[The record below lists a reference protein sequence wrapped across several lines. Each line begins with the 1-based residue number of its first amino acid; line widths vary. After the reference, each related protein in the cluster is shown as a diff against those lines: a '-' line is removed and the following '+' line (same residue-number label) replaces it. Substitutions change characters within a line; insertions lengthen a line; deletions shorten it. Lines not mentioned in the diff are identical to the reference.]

1 MNAFRFAAVWA
12 GVAVLAACDNNNA
25 GPTYADKVPLAA
37 VRFVNAVPDTGNMD
51 WRFVDVIENSPVAL
65 GLKYREVYPGASY
78 QALGAGARHLRIFQT
93 STDIVQTQVVFFD
106 TTFSFAA
113 NTHYTIMAAG
123 TLRNKAAKLYILQ
136 DDYSDPGS
144 NVAVRVINAG
154 AGSSVDVYG
163 SATGGTSTL
172 PTSPLAAGVAQYT
185 ASKWV
190 TMAPGALVLRVF
202 TSGSTALPAM
212 IDATAPA
219 GAPADR
225 ANNLTAV
232 GGSTIA
238 GSAFTAFAFPPSV
251 VGSQAA
257 SSTKPTVVYA
267 VDRYPPSGF

>member
-1 MNAFRFAAVWA
+1 MSASRFAVLCAA
-12 GVAVLAACDNNNA
+12 LAALVACDKNT

-37 VRFVNAVPDTGNMD
+37 VRFVHAVSDTGAMD
-51 WRFVDVIENSPVAL
+51 WRFVDVIENSPVGL
-65 GLKYREVYPGASY
+65 GMKYRDVYPGTSY
-78 QALGAGARHLRIFQT
+78 QALGAGARHLRLFQT
-93 STDIVQTQVVFFD
+93 SNDIAQTQVVLFD
-106 TTFSFAA
+106 TTYNF
-113 NTHYTIMAAG
+113 TPGEHYTIMAAG
-123 TLRNKAAKLYILQ
+123 TLRNKQAKLYILQ

-144 NVAVRVINAG
+144 NIAVRVINAG
-154 AGSSVDVYG
+154 AAASVDAYGSS
-163 SATGGTSTL
+163 TGGTSPL
-172 PTSPLAAGVAQYT
+172 PASPFVSGVAQFT

-190 TMAPGALVLRVF
+190 TMAPAALVVRVLA
-202 TSGSTALPAM
+202 SGSTALPAM

-251 VGSQAA
+251 AGSQAA
-257 SSTKPTVVYA
+257 SSTKPSVVYA

>member
-1 MNAFRFAAVWA
+1 MNAFRFAVLCA
-12 GVAVLAACDNNNA
+12 GLAALGACDKTA

-65 GLKYREVYPGASY
+65 GLKYRDVYPGASY
-78 QALGAGARHLRIFQT
+78 QALGVGSRHLRIFQT
-93 STDIVQTQVVFFD
+93 STDIAQTQVVFFD

-144 NVAVRVINAG
+144 SVAVRVINAG